1 MKKIGLSPIAA
12 LLLAPSLGA
21 EPQPDFGK
29 DIKPLFETRC
39 IKCHGP
45 SKMEG
50 ELDLSYREA
59 AEIGGEYGPAIIGG
73 DAENSVLMQRI
84 TMDKEED
91 EVMPPKGTLLTK
103 KQIAL
108 IRSWIEAGAEWPEE
122 LVLKEVKDAKG
133 EDDTTEGATEQPTAD
148 KADTDLAGRS

>member
-1 MKKIGLSPIAA
+1 MKTRRLYTFVL
-12 LLLAPSLGA
+12 LLLAPGLGA
-21 EPQPDFGK
+21 EPEPDFKK

-73 DAENSVLMQRI
+73 DAENSVLMHRI
-84 TMDKEED
+84 MMTRDED
-91 EVMPPKGTLLTK
+91 EVMPPKGALLTR
-103 KQIAL
+103 KQIAMV
-108 IRSWIEAGAEWPEE
+108 RSWIEAGAEWPDD

-133 EDDTTEGATEQPTAD
+133 KDDATAKEPQEPSSAEAGAAGQP
-148 KADTDLAGRS
+148 